1 MDGNL
6 NANAT
11 GLIGALRG
19 IDKANVR
26 YLDIYPFIQINAN
39 ETSATAL
46 ALAAAQVPRALEVR
60 RGTLDEHSQINQRVL
75 PIRRPGGR
83 YPRVPS
89 EGGD

>member
-46 ALAAAQVPRALEVR
+46 ALSAAQVPRSAA
-60 RGTLDEHSQINQRVL
+60 
-75 PIRRPGGR
+75 
-83 YPRVPS
+83 
-89 EGGD
+89 